1 MQSKGQPI
9 IFFYLLSMTGMV
21 FISPMSLSV
30 CKQAR
35 RCGGW
40 ARDERSWCE
49 GSPTSVHGYRD
60 GILPPPPLLLLL
72 MRMVVVRWREGFY
85 GGDEEGWCIH
95 LVFVTSRH
103 FAISRWRSADF
114 LKCPQLQLLASDR
127 SDSGP
132 VDTLSTPACRRSS
145 KIARYSCSKL
155 LEYASM
161 LGMCVGR
168 GMPGVRGESMGEDGK
183 LCIHHKRQR

>member
-9 IFFYLLSMTGMV
+9 IFSIFSLWRGWFS
-21 FISPMSLSV
+21 SRPMSLSV

-49 GSPTSVHGYRD
+49 GSPTSVHGCRD
-60 GILPPPPLLLLL
+60 RILPPPLLLLL
-72 MRMVVVRWREGFY
+72 LLMLLLMRTVVVRWREGFY

-132 VDTLSTPACRRSS
+132 VDILSTPACHRSK
-145 KIARYSCSKL
+145 KIAR
-155 LEYASM
+155 
-161 LGMCVGR
+161 
-168 GMPGVRGESMGEDGK
+168 
-183 LCIHHKRQR
+183 